1 MMIGERGPEK
11 KRHLPKYSGGCY
23 RGRIDDCC
31 WLCVS
36 RVVTDHLLG
45 FLRIGTK
52 HATAQTHE
60 LIGNHVEL
68 PMVQREDGTE
78 CIEHVSGEIT
88 DVFDLDDEP
97 SVFAVQLENGER
109 LALSVKHLN

>member
-1 MMIGERGPEK
+1 MIGERGPKE
-11 KRHLPKYSGGCY
+11 KRHLPEYSGGCY

-36 RVVTDHLLG
+36 RVVADHLFG

-60 LIGNHVEL
+60 LIGKHVEV
-68 PMVQREDGTE
+68 PMIQHHGEEE
-78 CIEHVSGEIT
+78 CVEHVSGEIT
-88 DVFDLDDEP
+88 DVFDLDEEP
-97 SVFAVQLENGER
+97 SVFAVRLENGER